1 MKKAI
6 KWFVI
11 VIIVV
16 GVLFT
21 LLLPIYRK
29 HILVTE
35 YENMLDSSITYAIN
49 YYEDYKASNDIK
61 NMEMLANELY
71 TYQKV
76 LLRLEEVKNLDEDSM
91 NSLEVNMAISV
102 LQGDAE
108 SIEGLDKLYEGL
120 KALQDNVYSDEGY
133 SQFLEFYNQNAE

>member
-1 MKKAI
+1 MKKPI
-6 KWFVI
+6 KWIIAFV
-11 VIIVV
+11 VITMLI
-16 GVLFT
+16 LI
-21 LLLPIYRK
+21 LLPIYRK

-49 YYEDYKASNDIK
+49 YYEDYKASNDAK
-61 NMEMLANELY
+61 NLELLASELY

-76 LLRLEEVKNLDEDSM
+76 LLRLEEVKNLDEDST

-102 LQGDAE
+102 LQGDTDN
-108 SIEGLDKLYEGL
+108 IEGFDKLYGGL
-120 KALQDNVYSDEGY
+120 KALQDDVYSDIGY

>member
-1 MKKAI
+1 MKKPI
-6 KWFVI
+6 KWIIAFV
-11 VIIVV
+11 VITMLI
-16 GVLFT
+16 LI
-21 LLLPIYRK
+21 LLPIYRK

-49 YYEDYKASNDIK
+49 YYEDYKASNDAK
-61 NMEMLANELY
+61 NLELLASELY

-76 LLRLEEVKNLDEDSM
+76 LLRLEEVKNLDEDST

-102 LQGDAE
+102 LQGDTDN
-108 SIEGLDKLYEGL
+108 IEGFDKLYGGL
-120 KALQDNVYSDEGY
+120 KALQDDVYSDAGY